1 MGEVVAGVVPHRAP
15 VVRSSVEEVVV
26 GSFKALVCRV
36 LGHDAMKVP
45 RDDEGGGYAYE
56 CRRCGAAGIRP

>member
-1 MGEVVAGVVPHRAP
+1 MRGPAPAPWCVPP
-15 VVRSSVEEVVV
+15 VVEVVV
-26 GSFKALVCRV
+26 VSFKALLCRV

>member
-1 MGEVVAGVVPHRAP
+1 MPAIR
-15 VVRSSVEEVVV
+15 RRWWSWFRTSEVVV
-26 GSFKALVCRV
+26 LAQLLCRV
-36 LGHDAMKVP
+36 LGHDARKVP

>member
-1 MGEVVAGVVPHRAP
+1 MGPVAHPASTSTASVVRPPR
-15 VVRSSVEEVVV
+15 RSSVVA
-26 GSFKALVCRV
+26 FKALVCRV

>member
-1 MGEVVAGVVPHRAP
+1 MVT
-15 VVRSSVEEVVV
+15 
-26 GSFKALVCRV
+26 FKALVCRV
-36 LGHDAMKVP
+36 LGHDATKVP